1 MILGLCLISMALLG
15 WAVAVVATRPAGRD
29 DDRRLRQVYRNPE
42 LANLLDVENLL
53 RAEGVP
59 AETVTRVMRRAQRR
73 RLSART
79 MWRWIDA
86 HSAGRLVAVVDA
98 GLSEDTLLDHLDAG
112 TAPEWRSISVFAD
125 LSTETL
131 PAGMP
136 LDELVDLDAVP
147 AFEDLTFPGLDDW
160 TTQPDE
166 ELAGFDALPPIAD
179 PGFGPFTPD
188 EALRE
193 AARARAE
200 DTEQPEQPEQP
211 EHADEGERAVAPP
224 EAEQTTTDR
233 KDQEG
238 GGGWPAVA

>member
-15 WAVAVVATRPAGRD
+15 WAVASAATRPPGRD
-29 DDRRLRQVYRNPE
+29 DDRRFRRVFRNPE
-42 LANLLDVENLL
+42 LVTRLDVENLL
-53 RAEGVP
+53 RADGVP
-59 AETVTRVMRRAQRR
+59 ADAVQRAMLRAER
-73 RLSART
+73 HRIGART
-79 MWRWIDA
+79 MWRWIDTHGA
-86 HSAGRLVAVVDA
+86 ARLVTVIDA

-112 TAPEWRSISVFAD
+112 TSPEWSSISVFAD
-125 LSTETL
+125 LANVEL

-147 AFEDLTFPGLDDW
+147 AFEDLMFTGLDDW

-179 PGFGPFTPD
+179 PGFGPFSPD

-200 DTEQPEQPEQP
+200 ETPPAEEAAE
-211 EHADEGERAVAPP
+211 APS
-224 EAEQTTTDR
+224 DR

-238 GGGWPAVA
+238 GGDWPAVA